1 MSVINAVSSG
11 SGEDATHGV
20 QLGVGI
26 AEILVQTIK
35 LIFAGVESLI
45 PASESDRQI
54 IMQFSYFGA
63 ALSYILF

>member
-35 LIFAGVESLI
+35 LIFAGIEGLI
-45 PASESDRQI
+45 PGSE
-54 IMQFSYFGA
+54 
-63 ALSYILF
+63 